1 MCFVCKL
8 TYFQR
13 SQVNSKQKKV
23 KIEKS
28 WCVRNISTRLLK
40 TKMAVSWDLSKTFC
54 ELTRH
59 FNLELKLRRVNL
71 FFKKKLLTKNYN
83 LDYLRWTIPR
93 VNRAHTK
100 QVPLE
105 WRCYVKI
112 IEVRGGIWEKKSDE
126 FSCRVQSRGIF
137 TYVGVCIALTAPVT
151 SWEFETITCWT
162 AKLPWT
168 TNDHIDNSLFAV
180 QWCASR
186 DQREVIT
193 RVMRD
198 IGIHGKFLWKWLV
211 HIVWLAQLAECR
223 TTMRESG
230 GSNLARTNTRS
241 SNNWV

>member
-83 LDYLRWTIPR
+83 LNHVRCTIPR

-112 IEVRGGIWEKKSDE
+112 IEVRGGIWEKKKVINYPIE
-126 FSCRVQSRGIF
+126 FNREEFLLTSEF
-137 TYVGVCIALTAPVT
+137 ALRQQ
-151 SWEFETITCWT
+151 
-162 AKLPWT
+162 LP
-168 TNDHIDNSLFAV
+168 LQV
-180 QWCASR
+180 
-186 DQREVIT
+186 E
-193 RVMRD
+193 
-198 IGIHGKFLWKWLV
+198 
-211 HIVWLAQLAECR
+211 
-223 TTMRESG
+223 
-230 GSNLARTNTRS
+230 NLRL
-241 SNNWV
+241 